1 MNECFLKREI
11 PIFYK
16 TWYGRRVLVQ
26 VNLSNTAMSGMII
39 NDCER
44 QEIMKRNKKLKNKK
58 LFTVFEGKE
67 IQLSGG

>member
-16 TWYGRRVLVQ
+16 TWYGRRILVQ
-26 VNLSNTAMSGMII
+26 ADLSSMTMSGMVID
-39 NDCER
+39 DCER
-44 QEIMKRNKKLKNKK
+44 QEIVKRNKKLKNKK
-58 LFTVFEGKE
+58 LFTIFEGKE